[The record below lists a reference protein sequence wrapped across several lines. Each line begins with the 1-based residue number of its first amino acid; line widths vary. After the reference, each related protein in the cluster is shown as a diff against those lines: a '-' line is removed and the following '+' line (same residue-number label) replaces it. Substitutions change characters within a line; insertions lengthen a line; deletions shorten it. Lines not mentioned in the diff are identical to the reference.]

1 MSLRRLA
8 DLALGSSIFAML
20 SALLYGMRMLS
31 LVPSNRPSRA
41 RFRLLPRGG
50 KSMSSN
56 SQGFSEVHKI
66 EQLLK
71 PLKATVIFLKV
82 RTRPSVG
89 V

>member
-1 MSLRRLA
+1 
-8 DLALGSSIFAML
+8 
-20 SALLYGMRMLS
+20 
-31 LVPSNRPSRA
+31 
-41 RFRLLPRGG
+41 
-50 KSMSSN
+50 MSSN

-82 RTRPSVG
+82 RTRPWVA